1 MRLLALLLS
10 SSNPEF
16 AQIIKGLR
24 NEVLFL
30 LKKFIMSETVPPW
43 AAEWFEFL
51 QGCVDVPCGMLWFRI
66 SSPTELLYRLTDL
79 SIAEF

>member
-1 MRLLALLLS
+1 
-10 SSNPEF
+10 
-16 AQIIKGLR
+16 
-24 NEVLFL
+24 
-30 LKKFIMSETVPPW
+30 MSETVPPW